1 MEKAAFMKTR
11 VTETL
16 KAEFDDIAREYGKLP
31 TVLLREIIEEF
42 VHRNY
47 PKLSDRIRVR
57 IHKPEDYNLGAW
69 RVTIKLRK
77 PSEAL
82 WRGTPIPFELPP
94 NLPKRRLASD
104 PEYLAVVVSRD
115 TQEQILGGRFIDGEW
130 RGHLYSNGCPE
141 PENPTSIEAVEQALI
156 KTIEELLTRFSTIP
170 NPSISENP

>member
-31 TVLLREIIEEF
+31 TVLLREVIEEF
-42 VHRNY
+42 VHHNY
-47 PKLSDRIRVR
+47 HKLSDRIRVR
-57 IHKPEDYNLGAW
+57 IHKPEDYKPGAW

-82 WRGTPIPFELPP
+82 WGGAHIPFEMPD
-94 NLPKRRLASD
+94 LPKRRFASD
-104 PEYLAVVVSRD
+104 PEYRAVVISRD
-115 TQEQILGGRFIDGEW
+115 THTHGGRFIDGEW

-141 PENPTSIEAVEQALI
+141 SENPTSIEAVEQALI
-156 KTIEELLTRFSTIP
+156 KTIEELLTRFSTIK
-170 NPSISENP
+170 NPQVSGNP